1 MRREEA
7 ASCVASRI
15 AQFETSTGSQN
26 QLLACDN
33 EKGVVGNVNNNNGY
47 KRGGTPVAFGSGSRY
62 LDLDDIIEESSI
74 GTDDGG
80 ELEEED
86 SDGYLAA
93 SNEET
98 TSSPDTSFR
107 LSGRSS
113 SSSDRDS
120 TGENWIY
127 TAAIFGLAKQVIVAF
142 SFAFNFL
149 SLIANIQ
156 SIGQL
161 TSFLVLRK

>member
-1 MRREEA
+1 MRREEV

-26 QLLACDN
+26 QLLPCDN
-33 EKGVVGNVNNNNGY
+33 EKSVVGNVNNNNGY

-113 SSSDRDS
+113 SSSGSDRDS
-120 TGENWIY
+120 AGEN
-127 TAAIFGLAKQVIVAF
+127 
-142 SFAFNFL
+142 
-149 SLIANIQ
+149 
-156 SIGQL
+156 
-161 TSFLVLRK
+161 

>member
-1 MRREEA
+1 M
-7 ASCVASRI
+7 ASRI
-15 AQFETSTGSQN
+15 AQFETSTGSHN
-26 QLLACDN
+26 QLLPCDN
-33 EKGVVGNVNNNNGY
+33 EKSVVGNVNNGY

-113 SSSDRDS
+113 SSSGSDRDS
-120 TGENWIY
+120 AGGNWIY
-127 TAAIFGLAKQVIVAF
+127 TAEIIKLF
-142 SFAFNFL
+142 SKLL
-149 SLIANIQ
+149 SL
-156 SIGQL
+156 SCLHLL
-161 TSFLVLRK
+161 TFFFMCQNMRKKLRRKNYKF

>member
-1 MRREEA
+1 MRREEAASCVASRIA

-26 QLLACDN
+26 QLLPCDN
-33 EKGVVGNVNNNNGY
+33 EKSVVGNVNNGY

-80 ELEEED
+80 EEEED

-113 SSSDRDS
+113 SSSGSDRDS
-120 TGENWIY
+120 AGGNWIY
-127 TAAIFGLAKQVIVAF
+127 TAEIIKLF
-142 SFAFNFL
+142 SKLL
-149 SLIANIQ
+149 SLSCIHL
-156 SIGQL
+156 L
-161 TSFLVLRK
+161 TFFMC